1 MIDARGDGILVSPTL
16 ERKLVSPFT
25 TLKNIKSIIDIFS
38 ENPKKYMPS
47 LVLAE
52 EVLREPGALSAAERE
67 IIAAY
72 TSYLNGCSFCY
83 DSHAEFARSLGVSD
97 AELTSIIREEYSLH
111 RLEQVFKYVKK
122 LTLKPNS
129 IQISDFN
136 DVVSS
141 GVSEDELKDAI
152 AVCAAFNYYNRIVE
166 GHFLETN
173 PEGFKQDAEMIN
185 KFGYDRRR
193 FNA

>member
-1 MIDARGDGILVSPTL
+1 M
-16 ERKLVSPFT
+16 
-25 TLKNIKSIIDIFS
+25 
-38 ENPKKYMPS
+38 
-47 LVLAE
+47 
-52 EVLREPGALSAAERE
+52 
-67 IIAAY
+67 
-72 TSYLNGCSFCY
+72 
-83 DSHAEFARSLGVSD
+83 
-97 AELTSIIREEYSLH
+97 REEYSLH